1 MEQGQSVRSGG
12 RSALKF
18 SRKWVQN
25 GDAGTVSIRTAVDRY
40 LAYKRGASKFAR
52 YIAAT
57 AVPVVHSSIPG
68 RPNKD
73 EHIKA
78 TTTE

>member
-25 GDAGTVSIRTAVDRY
+25 GDAGTVSIRTAVDR
-40 LAYKRGASKFAR
+40 LILRAYWYVIGLLLFPLVLFFFFFLGMNA
-52 YIAAT
+52 Y
-57 AVPVVHSSIPG
+57 
-68 RPNKD
+68 
-73 EHIKA
+73 E
-78 TTTE
+78 